1 MENSIFVNMAIRA
14 TNISK
19 TIGQVNILKD
29 VSIEITPGEVVAICG
44 PSGAGKTTLL
54 QILGTLDQQDTGKVE
69 LLNTDTKSL
78 SDKKLS
84 SFRNQHIG
92 FVFQYHRLL
101 PEFTGL
107 ENILLPTWINKEKK
121 WAKKEEAEK
130 LTDFLGI
137 AHCLN
142 KKPHEMSGGECQRV
156 AIARALINKP
166 SIIMA
171 DEPSGSLD
179 TENALQLHEL
189 FLSLRK
195 EFNLTFLIVTHNKQL
210 AEMSDRIIQMQNGQ
224 VIKGS

>member
-1 MENSIFVNMAIRA
+1 MENSIFVNMAIQA
-14 TNISK
+14 INISK
-19 TIGQVNILKD
+19 SIGQVDILKE
-29 VSIEITPGEVVAICG
+29 VSLEINAGEVVAICG

-54 QILGTLDQQDTGKVE
+54 QILGTLDQQDLGEVK
-69 LLNTDTKSL
+69 LLDTNTNQLT
-78 SDKKLS
+78 DKKLS
-84 SFRNQHIG
+84 EFRNQHIG

-101 PEFTGL
+101 PEFTAL
-107 ENILLPTWINKEKK
+107 ENILLPTWINKQKK
-121 WAKKEEAEK
+121 WAKKQEAEK
-130 LTDFLGI
+130 LAEFLGI
-137 AHCLN
+137 AHCLE
-142 KKPHEMSGGECQRV
+142 KKPNEMSGGECQRV

-224 VIKGS
+224 VI